1 MMVPASIFYLNVRTG
16 ALCSMAMIRNYGKE
30 HLSRDLAFS
39 RHSPHKI
46 VVHAQ
51 HKRLETSASM
61 ILAYLLTPF
70 FLEFGAHLTLW
81 GLQAR
86 THLLSA
92 EKTKDR

>member
-1 MMVPASIFYLNVRTG
+1 
-16 ALCSMAMIRNYGKE
+16 
-30 HLSRDLAFS
+30 
-39 RHSPHKI
+39 
-46 VVHAQ
+46 
-51 HKRLETSASM
+51 M